1 MSEQQ
6 DLPQEMRDCALHVR
20 GLLGA
25 VQRLAVRAQ
34 LLGVTAPGDLEWYQL
49 LRQKLVPQLG
59 ERGWLVAAVA
69 GGTNIG
75 KSVVFNHI
83 AGCRASAISPL
94 ASGTRHPTC
103 LVPARFGDPAQLRQ
117 IFPDFELRSWEG
129 AEGALTETAENL
141 LFWRIAPELP
151 DSLLVLDTPDIDSDS
166 RVNWVRADA
175 VRRSADILIAVLTQQ
190 KYNDAAVKEFFRRGA
205 REGRSAVVVF
215 NQVHLPEDEGYWG
228 LWLETF
234 CGETGL
240 RPEAVYLAPRDRRA
254 AEELRLPFYER
265 QHAMCVGGVGG
276 GEAGVAS
283 GSAAIASG
291 VGSGATRRMIDESQG
306 VNLGEVLGR
315 LRNEELRLRSLRG
328 SLCELVDESRGVSSW
343 LRELGLASDEL
354 GRSSSRLES
363 GGLIKVRGWP
373 APGGVELSAGVQAWW
388 REHQTGWARAING
401 AYGAA
406 GRLVLGPLRALQ
418 GLVLGE
424 VKQGDDV
431 YREREWLAILSVV
444 EGVYERLSW
453 LADSGHPAIRERAAG
468 LISGERRGELLGRL
482 KREHGEV
489 DFARE
494 VREVIDEQMRR
505 MQSERPEVFAICR
518 QAGNVSAA
526 LRPVASVVLF
536 SLGFGPAGEFAAAAL
551 GHAAA
556 STLVHVAADVAGGT
570 AAALAGEAAV
580 STAAGSGA
588 GFLQAWFQRLQD
600 VYVERRGQWVMGRLQ
615 RELLGTLPEEL
626 RGASRVRETVEWS
639 EAEVHLAGVLS
650 SMRRLFGGVGR

>member
-1 MSEQQ
+1 
-6 DLPQEMRDCALHVR
+6 
-20 GLLGA
+20 
-25 VQRLAVRAQ
+25 
-34 LLGVTAPGDLEWYQL
+34 
-49 LRQKLVPQLG
+49 
-59 ERGWLVAAVA
+59 
-69 GGTNIG
+69 
-75 KSVVFNHI
+75 
-83 AGCRASAISPL
+83 
-94 ASGTRHPTC
+94 
-103 LVPARFGDPAQLRQ
+103 
-117 IFPDFELRSWEG
+117 
-129 AEGALTETAENL
+129 
-141 LFWRIAPELP
+141 
-151 DSLLVLDTPDIDSDS
+151 
-166 RVNWVRADA
+166 
-175 VRRSADILIAVLTQQ
+175 
-190 KYNDAAVKEFFRRGA
+190 
-205 REGRSAVVVF
+205 
-215 NQVHLPEDEGYWG
+215 
-228 LWLETF
+228 
-234 CGETGL
+234 
-240 RPEAVYLAPRDRRA
+240 
-254 AEELRLPFYER
+254 
-265 QHAMCVGGVGG
+265 
-276 GEAGVAS
+276 
-283 GSAAIASG
+283 
-291 VGSGATRRMIDESQG
+291 
-306 VNLGEVLGR
+306 
-315 LRNEELRLRSLRG
+315 
-328 SLCELVDESRGVSSW
+328 
-343 LRELGLASDEL
+343 
-354 GRSSSRLES
+354 
-363 GGLIKVRGWP
+363 
-373 APGGVELSAGVQAWW
+373 
-388 REHQTGWARAING
+388 
-401 AYGAA
+401 
-406 GRLVLGPLRALQ
+406 VLGPLRALQ